1 MQHENSTQTNGDFL
15 YGVGS
20 IAGYLGI
27 KERSAKHLIETRRI
41 PYSKVGKTVCSRR
54 SWLTSWMESM
64 KQTPP
69 AA

>member
-1 MQHENSTQTNGDFL
+1 MQHDECSSADFL
-15 YGVGS
+15 YGLAS
-20 IAGYLGI
+20 IADYLAI
-27 KERSAKHLIETRRI
+27 KERSAKHLVETRRI

-54 SWLTSWMESM
+54 SWLSAWMESL

>member
-1 MQHENSTQTNGDFL
+1 VQHENSELNNADFL
-15 YGVGS
+15 YGLVS

-27 KERSAKHLIETRRI
+27 KERSAKHLIETKRI

-54 SWLTSWMESM
+54 SWLASWMESL
-64 KQTPP
+64 KQMP